1 MANQDGDG
9 AEKEVS
15 ESMQAQVQVSQD
27 PGVSDAAIAVKS
39 ATPRSGV
46 VSRLLAQFSRMN
58 DEYVDYQM
66 EAGVWRKL
74 AL

>member
-1 MANQDGDG
+1 MRTPI
-9 AEKEVS
+9 
-15 ESMQAQVQVSQD
+15 QVSTD
-27 PGVSDAAIAVKS
+27 PGVSDAVTAVKD
-39 ATPRSGV
+39 TKPCGGV
-46 VSRLLAQFSRMN
+46 VSRLLAQLSRMN

>member
-1 MANQDGDG
+1 MRTP
-9 AEKEVS
+9 E
-15 ESMQAQVQVSQD
+15 QVSTD
-27 PGVSDAAIAVKS
+27 PGASDAAIAVKN
-39 ATPRSGV
+39 AKPRSGV
-46 VSRLLAQFSRMN
+46 VSRLLAQVSRMN

>member
-1 MANQDGDG
+1 
-9 AEKEVS
+9 
-15 ESMQAQVQVSQD
+15 MQTPVQVSTD
-27 PGVSDAAIAVKS
+27 PGDSEARIAVKDVK
-39 ATPRSGV
+39 PRSSV
-46 VSRLLAQFSRMN
+46 VSRLLAQLSRMN